1 VTDGVRLTINI
12 IYTKL
17 YEVIELI
24 LSSRKEILMSESPTA
39 HLTPQAGLIPAIN
52 AWEFYLNDQGRSP
65 NTVKAFLS
73 DVRLLTQV
81 LPPDR
86 TLGAITTNDLNNFL
100 HWLEHER
107 SVPCSPKTLARR
119 VTAIKSF
126 FRWLQNGGA
135 LLVNPAEKVV
145 QHSVLSP
152 IPEVLTETEIDAVLL
167 AADRSRRA
175 TRPDARPYTLLS
187 LLLATGIKKSECLG
201 IHLNHIDL
209 QSPGEPYVFI
219 RYASPANRYKE
230 RKLTL
235 PEDWLPAYEEYL
247 TQYNPVDRLFPW
259 SPRRLEY
266 LLEDIGKEAGLP
278 KHLSFD
284 MCRWT
289 CVLQDF
295 LNNVEPEKIRQK
307 LGISKIQWREINL
320 KLRQLAGKDE

>member
-1 VTDGVRLTINI
+1 MLF
-12 IYTKL
+12 IYAKL

-24 LSSRKEILMSESPTA
+24 LYFRKEILMSEFSTA
-39 HLTPQAGLIPAIN
+39 HLTAQTGLIPAIN
-52 AWEFYLNDQGRSP
+52 AWEYYLNDQGRSP

-81 LPPDR
+81 LPPDQ
-86 TLGAITTNDLNNFL
+86 TLGDITTNNLNNFL

-107 SVPCSPKTLARR
+107 GVPCSPKTLARR

-126 FRWLQNGGA
+126 FRWLQNGGV
-135 LLVNPAEKVV
+135 LLVDPAEKVV

-152 IPEVLTETEIDAVLL
+152 LPEVLTEAEIEAVLL
-167 AADRSRRA
+167 AADRPRRS
-175 TRPDARPYTLLS
+175 TRPDARPYTLLA

-209 QSPGEPYVFI
+209 QSPSEPYIFI

-247 TQYNPVDRLFPW
+247 TQYNPVDRLLPW

-289 CVLQDF
+289 CALQDY
-295 LNNVEPEKIRQK
+295 LNNLEPEKIRQK

-320 KLRQLAGKDE
+320 KLRQLAGKAE